1 MYYNP
6 LQCNSS
12 TECPNHSSLGAK
24 PSRGTM
30 EEAFRKL
37 SIQYAN
43 TLLAFTELYLETV
56 KEDKDE
62 QYLLDFCDKLNQL
75 SVTY

>member
-1 MYYNP
+1 
-6 LQCNSS
+6 
-12 TECPNHSSLGAK
+12 
-24 PSRGTM
+24 M

-75 SVTY
+75 SVIY